1 MKTSKLYCR
10 KSRNIRIKNKEDYS
24 ENIDDEEDLD
34 LCHRPNYTRI
44 HNPRIFAPVTNDKIH
59 MKIEYNAHPRSQSI
73 LTPPTAKENQSL
85 SRKSNIFHA
94 SSVSIFGSTA
104 PTIKILKEGILD
116 KVTPHLFKNTYKPRF
131 CKVEEYKFSYYK
143 NNARHILLDFRTT
156 YLAIETYQS
165 KQQFRIKVQ
174 NLSKNLLFFCK
185 FDYIEWI
192 TLLQNQ
198 IAKYRPV
205 VIPKR
210 VQYDD
215 QHFYKYKCIT
225 MDYFIKKAETG
236 DLLLFTSKTFTS
248 TMQRVVTGSEYDH
261 VGVILRYTNSRLM
274 ILEATSNEV
283 FELVG
288 CVHLSTKGAG
298 EDPTQKVF

>member
-1 MKTSKLYCR
+1 MKTSKLYSR
-10 KSRNIRIKNKEDYS
+10 KSRNIRVKNQEDYS
-24 ENIDDEEDLD
+24 ENIDDDEGIDI
-34 LCHRPNYTRI
+34 CHRPTTTKI
-44 HNPRIFAPVTNDKIH
+44 HHPRVFAPVTNDKIH
-59 MKIEYNAHPRSQSI
+59 MKIEYDAHPRSLSI
-73 LTPPTAKENQSL
+73 LTPPTHKETQIL

-94 SSVSIFGSTA
+94 VSVCVFGSTA

-143 NNARHILLDFRTT
+143 NNVRHVLLDFRTS
-156 YLAIETYQS
+156 YLTIEAYQT
-165 KQQFRIKVQ
+165 KKQFRIKVQ

-185 FDYIEWI
+185 FDYDEW
-192 TLLQNQ
+192 TMLLQSQ
-198 IAKYRPV
+198 IAKHRPV
-205 VIPKR
+205 EIPKQVR
-210 VQYDD
+210 YDD
-215 QHFYKYKCIT
+215 QLFYKYKCIT

-248 TMQRVVTGSEYDH
+248 TMQRVITGSEYDH
-261 VGVILRYTNSRLM
+261 VGVILRYTNARLM

-288 CVHLSTKGAG
+288 CVHIST
-298 EDPTQKVF
+298 